1 VENPARTAD
10 HLARQAQRREALRAR
25 LGDLLAPTPRFV
37 WEIGC
42 GHGHFLAAYARTHPA
57 VTCIGIDIVRERIGR
72 AERKRERARLD
83 NLHFLLAEAGMFLEV
98 LPGNARPSEI
108 FVLFPDPWPKQRHHK
123 HRILQAEFLA
133 RVAQR
138 AGQGTRLCFRTD
150 HAPYFQAVKETL
162 QLHPHWQIVEEN
174 WPFEE
179 LTVFQARAPAYQ
191 SLIAVSK

>member
-1 VENPARTAD
+1 VENPARTAE
-10 HLARQAQRREALRAR
+10 HLARLEQRREALRTR
-25 LGDLLAPTPRFV
+25 LGDLLAPAPRFV

-42 GHGHFLAAYARTHPA
+42 GHGHFLAAYALAHPA
-57 VTCIGIDIVRERIGR
+57 VVCIGIDIVRERIER
-72 AERKRERARLD
+72 AERKRERARLH
-83 NLHFLLAEAGMFLEV
+83 NLHFLLAEAAMFLEV
-98 LPGNARPSEI
+98 LPVNARPTDI

-123 HRILQAEFLA
+123 HRILQADFLA

-138 AGQGTRLCFRTD
+138 AGQGTRLYFRTD
-150 HAPYFQAVKETL
+150 HAPYFQAVREVL
-162 QLHPHWQIVEEN
+162 QVHPDWRMVEEN